1 MASGDPKP
9 YPSGTKRRE
18 IVTPNE
24 NDVLS
29 GRGNFVN
36 FHTGN
41 ERFRNLVKK
50 HKIAYV
56 ECPKPKKGMFS
67 KLIVDSI
74 RSLDPPGRFLRQ
86 DPTTKL
92 WEDIGDK
99 KSLDKTRQALRE
111 GAPDLLVSLGT
122 SESEWKVVSSR
133 RVQANAELSEFD
145 PQPHNIGL
153 ALAPTFSNGPLTSA
167 STNSID
173 PLLVPPPV
181 PSRDQKKC
189 YGGQQLP
196 IQLPQQQP
204 PESGTGTSP
213 IVSGSASVSA
223 SAIDQQQ
230 ISQHQLLLQQQQQQQ
245 KLLERQ
251 RLLLKLEEKQ
261 RMQQQIQHATTAFDV
276 EALEPQQDQPNR
288 AIGLDK
294 EAAIPATAQA
304 QGKRPRRKN
313 SLTFDDIFNG
323 SKAVQKMGMSSA
335 NMSMSLGDF
344 ESNLSLAFED
354 SIVIS
359 AAGESRDWGS
369 SSAGGRKN
377 PSPLGGVGSPGP
389 LPGGGHPSGL
399 LSRPSLQSSMSSRSP
414 SLFPV
419 TAVAI
424 DGGTGIPSTGAR
436 TGGGA
441 GAGTDAAP
449 PQTEPAALQGSD
461 SAMSF
466 SLSGSDAALLSST
479 MQLSSSHLSKDSLGD
494 SGIAGAGDGNPL

>member
-1 MASGDPKP
+1 
-9 YPSGTKRRE
+9 
-18 IVTPNE
+18 
-24 NDVLS
+24 
-29 GRGNFVN
+29 
-36 FHTGN
+36 
-41 ERFRNLVKK
+41 
-50 HKIAYV
+50 
-56 ECPKPKKGMFS
+56 
-67 KLIVDSI
+67 
-74 RSLDPPGRFLRQ
+74 
-86 DPTTKL
+86 
-92 WEDIGDK
+92 
-99 KSLDKTRQALRE
+99 
-111 GAPDLLVSLGT
+111 
-122 SESEWKVVSSR
+122 
-133 RVQANAELSEFD
+133 
-145 PQPHNIGL
+145 
-153 ALAPTFSNGPLTSA
+153 
-167 STNSID
+167 
-173 PLLVPPPV
+173 
-181 PSRDQKKC
+181 
-189 YGGQQLP
+189 
-196 IQLPQQQP
+196 
-204 PESGTGTSP
+204 
-213 IVSGSASVSA
+213 
-223 SAIDQQQ
+223 
-230 ISQHQLLLQQQQQQQ
+230 
-245 KLLERQ
+245 
-251 RLLLKLEEKQ
+251 
-261 RMQQQIQHATTAFDV
+261 MQQQIQHATTAFDV

-389 LPGGGHPSGL
+389 LPGVGHPSGL

-449 PQTEPAALQGSD
+449 PPD
-461 SAMSF
+461 
-466 SLSGSDAALLSST
+466 
-479 MQLSSSHLSKDSLGD
+479 
-494 SGIAGAGDGNPL
+494 